1 MKNNNPNAYNNI
13 RRAFYA
19 RVKENEKND
28 KTKLIVI
35 LLATLLIASTLLFVA
50 ASVETSG
57 GKYIFVYGD
66 YTQRIDNN
74 FAMSGKTRM
83 IDLNALADYAQIT
96 KEPNGNKMTYSVN
109 GTEASFE
116 NGSNIATING
126 LKVTMPAK
134 ASVKNGYC
142 LIPFSTAESMLVG
155 IKFNVEKKQIKANI
169 NSEDLFLVA
178 KGFNLEYPGDISTY
192 SKYINSSDSYIFT
205 LVNKETPIDESFEPA
220 NLVVIPSQ
228 YSRKDKEIYLEA
240 TAMKALEAMLKA
252 MKLEGIDDV
261 YVQSS
266 YRSHNYQ
273 SILFNTYVDNEM
285 KKGLSEAQAIIKAN
299 KYSARPE
306 HSEHRT
312 GLCVDFTTS
321 SIYGAVDDIFETT
334 EAFDWLVDNSW
345 KYGFVLRYPKDKTD
359 ITGYQYESWH
369 YRFVGLERAAVMY
382 QSGLCYE
389 EYIEYFSN

>member
-1 MKNNNPNAYNNI
+1 MNKNNPNAYKSI
-13 RRAFYA
+13 RRAFYS
-19 RVKENEKND
+19 RVDENEKRD
-28 KTKLIVI
+28 RMKLIVI
-35 LLATLLIASTLLFVA
+35 ALATLLIASTLLLIVSSFSS
-50 ASVETSG
+50 SV
-57 GKYIFVYGD
+57 GKYTFVYGD
-66 YTQRIDNN
+66 YTQRIEQSLAMNN
-74 FAMSGKTRM
+74 KIRM
-83 IDLNALADYAQIT
+83 IDLNALADYANFE
-96 KEPNGNKMTYSVN
+96 KSPNGSKMTYKIN
-109 GTEASFE
+109 GTEATFE

-126 LKVTMPAK
+126 LNVIMPAK
-134 ASVKNGYC
+134 AHVKNGYC

-155 IKFNVEKKQIKANI
+155 IKFDVEKKQIKANV
-169 NSEDLFLVA
+169 NADGLFLVA
-178 KGFNLEYPGDISTY
+178 SGFNLEYPSDITDY
-192 SKYINSSDSYIFT
+192 SKYINSTNSYIFT
-205 LVNKETPIDESFEPA
+205 LVNKETPIDEDFEPA

-252 MKLEGIDDV
+252 MKLEGVDDV

-273 SILFNTYVDNEM
+273 SILFNTYVENEM
-285 KKGLSEAQAIIKAN
+285 NNGLSEAQAIIKAN

-345 KYGFVLRYPKDKTD
+345 KYGFTLRYPEDKTN

-369 YRFVGLERAAVMY
+369 YRFVGLERAAIMY
-382 QSGLCYE
+382 QTGLCYE
-389 EYIEYFSN
+389 EYLEIFNK